1 MAKISK
7 TQLIKLQK
15 SLKTDREIGAKFG
28 ITRQAVFQIRKKYG
42 IASVIAKNA
51 ERNEKIVKAYKSG
64 TSGTAI
70 AKKFGLSISQA
81 YRVIN
86 EGKGGKKKG
95 KKAAKKKVA
104 KKVVKKRVVK
114 KAPAK
119 NKIVKKKVVKKK
131 KK

>member
-1 MAKISK
+1 M
-7 TQLIKLQK
+7 
-15 SLKTDREIGAKFG
+15 
-28 ITRQAVFQIRKKYG
+28 
-42 IASVIAKNA
+42 IAKNA

-104 KKVVKKRVVK
+104 KKVVKK
-114 KAPAK
+114 A
-119 NKIVKKKVVKKK
+119 KKKVAKKK
-131 KK
+131 K